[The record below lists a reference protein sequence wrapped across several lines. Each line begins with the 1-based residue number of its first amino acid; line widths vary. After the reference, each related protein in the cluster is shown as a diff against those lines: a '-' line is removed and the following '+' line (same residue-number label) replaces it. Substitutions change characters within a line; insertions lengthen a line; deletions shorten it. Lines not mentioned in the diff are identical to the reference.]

1 MPNFEPL
8 PLYFAPFVLPLHT
21 IYNRVRARHAH
32 MRLIRKLDAFI
43 LKSYLLLFAGTF
55 FICLFIFMMQF
66 MWRYVEELIGKGLS
80 WDVLGKFFYYSGLTL
95 VPMSLPLAILL
106 ASLISFGNL
115 GEKFELLS
123 MKAAGVPLVRILQPV
138 FCFVLLVCG
147 GSFYFQNKIG
157 PEATKQL
164 ATLIWSMKQKSP
176 ELEIPEGIF
185 YNEIPGYNLFVEHK
199 DPDTGMLYGVMIY
212 NNTNSYEDAQIV
224 LADSARLQST
234 ADKMHL
240 KLTLFNGERFRNM
253 ESQSGSMLRANVP
266 YMRESFITEVDLI
279 PFDGNFN
286 MMDASL
292 FAGNAATKKLPE
304 IVQGIDSLTVMT
316 DSIGH
321 AVASNARRLYLER
334 ELPSGLQDSAAIVQ
348 ETAESRET
356 LDSYARLTEEKR
368 TAAWRN
374 ALRKAQFM
382 QSEYDFRGTISAD
395 NNLTLRKH
403 KIEANRKFTL
413 SLACLLFFFIGAPLG
428 AIIRKGG
435 LGVPVVVSVLI
446 FIFYYIVNVG
456 GEKMSKT
463 GQWNII
469 SGVWLSSAVL
479 LPIGIF
485 LINRAN
491 KDSVVFNI
499 EGYRTFFQRLLGLRA
514 HRRLNPK
521 EVIIQDPDYPALVG
535 KLQNLTES
543 CAQYSEKARLYMMPN
558 YLRLFFHYA
567 EDKDV
572 IELNDR
578 LEAIVDELHNTRD
591 KVILARLND
600 LPILVPDAHTRP
612 FRNARYNLAVGLLL
626 PLGLFF
632 FFRIWRYRLRLWH
645 DMQQIQKLGTQI
657 RERIE
662 KKHIHE

>member
-1 MPNFEPL
+1 
-8 PLYFAPFVLPLHT
+8 
-21 IYNRVRARHAH
+21 

-356 LDSYARLTEEKR
+356 LDSIYARLTEEKR

-428 AIIRKGG
+428 AII
-435 LGVPVVVSVLI
+435 
-446 FIFYYIVNVG
+446 
-456 GEKMSKT
+456 
-463 GQWNII
+463 
-469 SGVWLSSAVL
+469 
-479 LPIGIF
+479 
-485 LINRAN
+485 
-491 KDSVVFNI
+491 
-499 EGYRTFFQRLLGLRA
+499 
-514 HRRLNPK
+514 
-521 EVIIQDPDYPALVG
+521 
-535 KLQNLTES
+535 
-543 CAQYSEKARLYMMPN
+543 
-558 YLRLFFHYA
+558 
-567 EDKDV
+567 
-572 IELNDR
+572 
-578 LEAIVDELHNTRD
+578 
-591 KVILARLND
+591 
-600 LPILVPDAHTRP
+600 
-612 FRNARYNLAVGLLL
+612 
-626 PLGLFF
+626 
-632 FFRIWRYRLRLWH
+632 
-645 DMQQIQKLGTQI
+645 
-657 RERIE
+657 
-662 KKHIHE
+662 